1 MPRRLK
7 KEIGK
12 WSLYKYNNIYKFF
25 LRLIIMTSP
34 YDICNND
41 RTFYLPV
48 QGLFKTEKGV
58 FSGKVVQCLEIVKL
72 IEKKSTSFR
81 M

>member
-1 MPRRLK
+1 
-7 KEIGK
+7 
-12 WSLYKYNNIYKFF
+12 
-25 LRLIIMTSP
+25 MTSP